1 MRPFDPP
8 QTTESLAEDILSSLF
23 TAQINDENLKHR
35 IQDIVRVAGWYE
47 TLAVAVLK
55 GVENALKAEV
65 PMGQAMK
72 DAYDKA
78 TKVIEEVLQFG
89 KDHPVFVAVVAL
101 GILVVLAPWAIAAL
115 GFGEL
120 GPIEGT
126 FAAWWQYTYGS
137 SVPAGSLFSFFQR
150 LGMVWK
156 L

>member
-1 MRPFDPP
+1 MPPFNPP

-55 GVENALKAEV
+55 GMENALKAEV
-65 PMGQAMK
+65 PMGQAMR

-78 TKVIEEVLQFG
+78 AKVVEEVWQFG

-101 GILVVLAPWAIAAL
+101 GILVVLAPWA

-126 FAAWWQYTYGS
+126 FAAWWQSRYGS

-156 L
+156 SRL

>member
-1 MRPFDPP
+1 MPPFNPP

-126 FAAWWQYTYGS
+126 FAAWWPCTYGS
-137 SVPAGSLFSFFQR
+137 SVPTGMLFSICQR
-150 LGMVWK
+150 PEMVWK